1 MESYDEDNK
10 KRRNSIMNKWMII
23 PALAGAVAISGVAL
37 ANDSTDTANDTSSLL
52 TLQEAKDLALQQ
64 YGGKVTEIEL
74 EKKKSGY
81 VYDVEVKADGIEYDL
96 DIDAKT
102 GKIVLDSQSTDKR
115 SAQEVSDD
123 TAQQSTATNT
133 LKVAE
138 SAQPRI
144 ADAKLLTSDQ
154 AIAIAKKKADGT
166 VTKVELDSDDGRK
179 HYDIEI
185 KDGTYEYDFEI
196 DAVTGKI
203 LEFEKDRDDDVKKVN
218 KQATT
223 SKVAGTKQTMLTKD
237 QAIAIAMK
245 QAKGTVTDFELDN
258 DDGRQVYEIEI
269 EDGTYE
275 YDFDIDAF
283 TGEVLKFEKDRDDD

>member
-1 MESYDEDNK
+1 MK
-10 KRRNSIMNKWMII
+10 KWMFI
-23 PALAGAVAISGVAL
+23 PALAGAVAIGGVAL
-37 ANDSTDTANDTSSLL
+37 ANDTPTDKVSTTEGLM

-74 EKKKSGY
+74 EKKKTGY
-81 VYDVEVKADGIEYDL
+81 VYDVEVKSNGIEYDL

-115 SAQEVSDD
+115 SAQVVSDD
-123 TAQQSTATNT
+123 TAQQAATTNT
-133 LKVAE
+133 LKVVE
-138 SAQPRI
+138 SAQPRV

-154 AIAIAKKKADGT
+154 AIAIAKKKANGT
-166 VTKVELDSDDGRK
+166 VTKVELDSDDGRQ

-196 DAVTGKI
+196 DAITGKI

-218 KQATT
+218 KQAAT

-245 QAKGTVTDFELDN
+245 QAKGTVTDFELD
-258 DDGRQVYEIEI
+258 DDDDRQVYEIEI

-275 YDFDIDAF
+275 YDFEIDAF